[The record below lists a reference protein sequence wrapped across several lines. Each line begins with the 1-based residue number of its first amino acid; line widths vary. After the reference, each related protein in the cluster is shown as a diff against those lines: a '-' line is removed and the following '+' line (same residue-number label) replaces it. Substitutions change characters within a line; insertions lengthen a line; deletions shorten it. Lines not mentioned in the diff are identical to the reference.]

1 MGKDIIHQESPRE
14 PGRRSRLWFHE
25 DVVEVLTEN
34 TGTSQVE
41 GIMVKL
47 PATDEIFLSRK
58 CFKKM
63 KNLKFFININARY
76 CGKVDYYPEQLRFLY
91 WREYPLHSLPSNFNL
106 KKLVQL
112 NMPFSS
118 ISNLGEGF
126 KCLHNLK
133 SMNFTI
139 YQLQKLKKVDLYEC
153 QNLITLPANKANSD
167 VNSDDE
173 ECREF
178 NNVALPWLREFDVTR
193 CSSLSN
199 TDFLVSLDCA
209 SSLKRLNLSGSNIVS
224 LSKCLSKFICVRQL
238 YLGGCRNLVEIP
250 QLPPHTKFLDVR
262 DCVSLERISNLS
274 KILEGEESQM
284 IEAMDLSNCRRLIE
298 ELVKEANVIV
308 NDDYQAAEALFPLFL
323 TSQQSKFT
331 IRFPGSEVP
340 KWFSCQMD
348 FKGSQLFEFC
358 IEILENFK
366 WENTGLALCVAVDQ
380 KLQNNSP
387 ICSFEVFI
395 HINEVGVSRL
405 LPQHVDSEGSDHV
418 WLHYI
423 PFLEMWR
430 PAGYKHPLP
439 PFLCRVIISQCS
451 YSKTPLKSC
460 GVHLVMSP
468 NENVCMKLSRAD
480 TLTTEVSNH
489 HYKVSYYFLT
499 SRMKN
504 E

>member
-1 MGKDIIHQESPRE
+1 MLEKSQRRDGQRYNSPRVTRE
-14 PGRRSRLWFHE
+14 PGKRSRLWFHE

-63 KNLKFFININARY
+63 KNLKFFININARF

-133 SMNFTI
+133 SMNFT
-139 YQLQKLKKVDLYEC
+139 
-153 QNLITLPANKANSD
+153 
-167 VNSDDE
+167 
-173 ECREF
+173 
-178 NNVALPWLREFDVTR
+178 
-193 CSSLSN
+193 
-199 TDFLVSLDCA
+199 
-209 SSLKRLNLSGSNIVS
+209 
-224 LSKCLSKFICVRQL
+224 
-238 YLGGCRNLVEIP
+238 NLVEIP

-387 ICSFEVFI
+387 FA
-395 HINEVGVSRL
+395 L
-405 LPQHVDSEGSDHV
+405 L
-418 WLHYI
+418 
-423 PFLEMWR
+423 
-430 PAGYKHPLP
+430 
-439 PFLCRVIISQCS
+439 S

-489 HYKVSYYFLT
+489 HYKNFCENYRPDRGLT
-499 SRMKN
+499 AKRYVPMF
-504 E
+504 